1 MIGKTR
7 QVDAEPRGILV
18 PHFAAGSFHHERL
31 APGAALAGLV
41 EHHWLVGWDMQGQ
54 PPQQQE
60 TLPHPNVHMVI
71 ENDSDGVYGVHT
83 ARYTKALAGRGF
95 AFGVKFRPGG
105 FRPFLG
111 RPVAQIADQRVA
123 LASLFGAAGEQLAGQ
138 VRGCA
143 DVVGGAADAGGAS
156 VASWTGVMASMAALA
171 EAFLLARLPAADK
184 RAAGRGAASAEAALA
199 CAVDVDAARA
209 AQLVDAIAADPALL
223 TVEALA
229 ARAGMN
235 QRALQRLF
243 QQYVGVGP
251 KWVIKR
257 YRMHEAV
264 AQLQAGAA
272 PELAQLALS
281 LGYFDQAHFI
291 REFTA
296 LVGKPPGEYRRAL
309 T

>member
-7 QVDAEPRGILV
+7 QIDAAPRGILV
-18 PHFAAGSFHHERL
+18 PAFAAGAFHHERI
-31 APGAALAGLV
+31 APCAALAGLV
-41 EHHWLVGWDMQGQ
+41 EHYWFVGWDMQGQ
-54 PPQQQE
+54 APQLQE
-60 TLPHPNVHMVI
+60 TLPHPNVHLVV
-71 ENDSDGVYGVHT
+71 EQDTDGVYGVHT
-83 ARYTKALAGRGF
+83 ARYTKVLAGQGF

-111 RPVAQIADQRVA
+111 RAVAGIADQRVA
-123 LASLFGAAGEQLAGQ
+123 LTELFGAAGEDLVRQLRA
-138 VRGCA
+138 C
-143 DVVGGAADAGGAS
+143 GGAPATRPGAL
-156 VASWTGVMASMAALA
+156 AAVA
-171 EAFLLARLPAADK
+171 EAFLLARLPQPDAEAE
-184 RAAGRGAASAEAALA
+184 RAAALVA
-199 CAVDVDAARA
+199 
-209 AQLVDAIAADPALL
+209 AIAGDPALL

-229 ARAGMN
+229 AQSGMN
-235 QRALQRLF
+235 KRALQRLF

-272 PELAQLALS
+272 PELAQLALG

-296 LVGKPPGEYRRAL
+296 LVGKPPGEYRRGL
-309 T
+309 TG